1 MSLLGNLITQVA
13 RQAMDSQDST
23 RSPAN
28 QQTQSRSTGGLG
40 DILGS
45 VLGGNTSAQTNTRA
59 QDNGFGLDDIIGG
72 MLGGQ
77 MGGKTS
83 GAGGL
88 GSILGSVLGGG
99 QNANRGARAGGSKA
113 MLVAAL
119 MPIALNWI
127 QRNGGLSDALNK
139 IQDMG
144 FGNQAQSWMSTQQ
157 QNENL
162 DPNQI
167 NKLFDQQE
175 IDQVCQQTGADET
188 EVRQGLA
195 ELLPEI
201 VNQLTPSGDLAKE
214 QEANSEIDEILSQ
227 ISASLP
233 K

>member
-1 MSLLGNLITQVA
+1 MSLLGNLVTQVA
-13 RQAMDSQDST
+13 RQALESQST
-23 RSPAN
+23 SRSSN
-28 QQTQSRSTGGLG
+28 QNTQSASTGGLG

-45 VLGGNTSAQTNTRA
+45 VLGGNASAQANTQA
-59 QDNGFGLDDIIGG
+59 QSNGFGLDDIIGG

-77 MGGKTS
+77 MGGQSS

-99 QNANRGARAGGSKA
+99 QASRGAQAGNSKA

-127 QRNGGLSDALNK
+127 QRNGGLSGALNK
-139 IQDMG
+139 VKDMG

-157 QNENL
+157 QNQNL

-175 IDQVCQQTGADET
+175 IDHVCQQTGADET

-214 QEANSEIDEILSQ
+214 QQANSEIDEILSQ

>member
-1 MSLLGNLITQVA
+1 MSLLGNLVTQVA
-13 RQAMDSQDST
+13 RQALEGQDT
-23 RSPAN
+23 KHSPN
-28 QQTQSRSTGGLG
+28 QRTQPTSTGGLG
-40 DILGS
+40 GILGS
-45 VLGGNTSAQTNTRA
+45 ILGGNNSAQTNT
-59 QDNGFGLDDIIGG
+59 QSQSNGFGLDDIIGG

-77 MGGKTS
+77 MGGQTN

-88 GSILGSVLGGG
+88 GSILGNVLGRG
-99 QNANRGARAGGSKA
+99 QANVRGGSNKA

-127 QRNGGLSDALNK
+127 QRNGGLSGALNK
-139 IQDMG
+139 VKDMG
-144 FGNQAQSWMSTQQ
+144 FGNEAQSWMSTQQ
-157 QNENL
+157 QNQNL

-167 NKLFDQQE
+167 NKLFDKQE
-175 IDQVCQQTGADET
+175 IEHVCQQTGADET

-214 QEANSEIDEILSQ
+214 QEANSEINEILSQ

>member
-1 MSLLGNLITQVA
+1 MSLLGNLVTQVA
-13 RQAMDSQDST
+13 RQAMNPEDAK
-23 RSPAN
+23 RNPIN
-28 QQTQSRSTGGLG
+28 QKVQPRTTGGLG

-45 VLGGNTSAQTNTRA
+45 VLGGNNQANVGTR
-59 QDNGFGLDDIIGG
+59 DNGFGLDDIVGG

-77 MGGKTS
+77 MGSRTPS

-88 GSILGSVLGGG
+88 GSILGSVLGGRNSSVG
-99 QNANRGARAGGSKA
+99 RARGGKGL
-113 MLVAAL
+113 LVAAL

-127 QRNGGLSDALNK
+127 QRNGGLSGALNK
-139 IQDMG
+139 IKQMG
-144 FGNQAQSWMSTQQ
+144 FDNEVQSWMSTDQ
-157 QNENL
+157 QNQNL

-167 NKLFDQQE
+167 NQLFDQRE
-175 IDQVCQQTGADET
+175 IDQVSQQVGADET

-195 ELLPEI
+195 ELLPEV
-201 VNQLTPSGDLAKE
+201 VNQLTPNGDLDKE

>member
-1 MSLLGNLITQVA
+1 MSLLGNLVTQVA
-13 RQAMDSQDST
+13 RQALEGQDT
-23 RSPAN
+23 KHSPN
-28 QQTQSRSTGGLG
+28 QRTQPTSTGGLG
-40 DILGS
+40 GILGS
-45 VLGGNTSAQTNTRA
+45 ILGGNSSARTNT
-59 QDNGFGLDDIIGG
+59 QSQSNGFGLDDIIGG

-77 MGGKTS
+77 MGGQTS

-88 GSILGSVLGGG
+88 GSILGSVLGRG
-99 QNANRGARAGGSKA
+99 QANARGGSNKA

-119 MPIALNWI
+119 MPIALSWI
-127 QRNGGLSDALNK
+127 QRNGGLSGALNK
-139 IQDMG
+139 VKDMG
-144 FGNQAQSWMSTQQ
+144 FGNEAQSWMSTQQ
-157 QNENL
+157 QNQNL

-167 NKLFDQQE
+167 NKLFDKQE
-175 IDQVCQQTGADET
+175 IEHVCQQTGADET

-214 QEANSEIDEILSQ
+214 QEANSEINEILSQ

>member
-1 MSLLGNLITQVA
+1 MSLLGNLVTQVA
-13 RQAMDSQDST
+13 RQALESQDT
-23 RSPAN
+23 KRSPN
-28 QQTQSRSTGGLG
+28 QRTQSASTGGLG
-40 DILGS
+40 GILDS
-45 VLGGNTSAQTNTRA
+45 VLGGSTSAQANTRA
-59 QDNGFGLDDIIGG
+59 QSNGFGLDDIIGG

-77 MGGKTS
+77 MGGQSS

-99 QNANRGARAGGSKA
+99 QASRGTQAGNNKA

-127 QRNGGLSDALNK
+127 QRNGGLSGALNK
-139 IQDMG
+139 VKDMG

-157 QNENL
+157 QNQNL

-175 IDQVCQQTGADET
+175 IDHVCQQTGADET

-214 QEANSEIDEILSQ
+214 QQANSEINEILSQ

>member
-1 MSLLGNLITQVA
+1 MSLLGNLVTQVA
-13 RQAMDSQDST
+13 RQALEGQDT
-23 RSPAN
+23 KRSPN
-28 QQTQSRSTGGLG
+28 QRTQSASTGGLG
-40 DILGS
+40 GILDSILGS
-45 VLGGNTSAQTNTRA
+45 NNSAQTNT
-59 QDNGFGLDDIIGG
+59 QSQSNGFGLDDIIGG

-77 MGGKTS
+77 MGGQTS

-88 GSILGSVLGGG
+88 GSILGSVLGRG
-99 QNANRGARAGGSKA
+99 QASARGGSNKA

-127 QRNGGLSDALNK
+127 QRNGGLSGALNK
-139 IQDMG
+139 VKDMG
-144 FGNQAQSWMSTQQ
+144 FGNEAQSWMSTQQ
-157 QNENL
+157 QNQNL

-167 NKLFDQQE
+167 NKLFDKQE
-175 IDQVCQQTGADET
+175 IEHVCQQTGADET

-214 QEANSEIDEILSQ
+214 QEANSEINEILSQ

>member
-13 RQAMDSQDST
+13 RKAMDPQDGQ
-23 RSPAN
+23 RNPVNRKIEPRA
-28 QQTQSRSTGGLG
+28 TGGLG

-45 VLGGNTSAQTNTRA
+45 VLGGNNQAAASTQN
-59 QDNGFGLDDIIGG
+59 NGFGLDDIVGG

-77 MGGKTS
+77 MGGRSS

-99 QNANRGARAGGSKA
+99 NGMSRAGGGKG

-127 QRNGGLSDALNK
+127 QRNGGLSGALNK
-139 IQDMG
+139 IQQMG
-144 FGNQAQSWMSTQQ
+144 FGNEAQSWMSTEQ
-157 QNENL
+157 QNQNL

-167 NKLFDQQE
+167 NKLFDEQE
-175 IDQVCQQTGADET
+175 INQVCKQTGADET

-195 ELLPEI
+195 ELLPEV
-201 VNQLTPSGDLAKE
+201 VNQLTPNGGLDKE
-214 QEANSEIDEILSQ
+214 QQANEEINEILSQ

>member
-1 MSLLGNLITQVA
+1 MSLLGNLVTQVA
-13 RQAMDSQDST
+13 RQALESQDT
-23 RSPAN
+23 KRSPN
-28 QQTQSRSTGGLG
+28 QRTQSASTGGLG
-40 DILGS
+40 SILDS
-45 VLGGNTSAQTNTRA
+45 VLGGSASAQANTRI
-59 QDNGFGLDDIIGG
+59 QSNGFGLDDIIGG

-77 MGGKTS
+77 MGGQTS

-99 QNANRGARAGGSKA
+99 QASRGTQAGNNKA

-127 QRNGGLSDALNK
+127 QRNGGLSGALNK
-139 IQDMG
+139 VKDMG

-157 QNENL
+157 QNQNL

-175 IDQVCQQTGADET
+175 IDHVCQQTGADET

-214 QEANSEIDEILSQ
+214 QQANSEINEILSQ

>member
-1 MSLLGNLITQVA
+1 MSLLGNLVTQVA
-13 RQAMDSQDST
+13 RQALEGQDT
-23 RSPAN
+23 KHSPN
-28 QQTQSRSTGGLG
+28 QRTQSTSTGGLG
-40 DILGS
+40 GILGS
-45 VLGGNTSAQTNTRA
+45 ILGGNNSAQTNT
-59 QDNGFGLDDIIGG
+59 QSQSNGFGLDDIIGG

-77 MGGKTS
+77 MGGQTS

-88 GSILGSVLGGG
+88 GSILGSVLGRG
-99 QNANRGARAGGSKA
+99 QASARGGSNKA

-127 QRNGGLSDALNK
+127 QRNGGLSGALNK
-139 IQDMG
+139 VKDMG
-144 FGNQAQSWMSTQQ
+144 FGNEAQSWMSTQQ
-157 QNENL
+157 QNQNL

-167 NKLFDQQE
+167 NKLFDKLE
-175 IDQVCQQTGADET
+175 IEHVCQQTGADET

-214 QEANSEIDEILSQ
+214 QEANSEINEILSQ

>member
-1 MSLLGNLITQVA
+1 MSLLGNLVTQVA
-13 RQAMDSQDST
+13 RQALEGQDT
-23 RSPAN
+23 KHSPN
-28 QQTQSRSTGGLG
+28 QRTQPTSTGGLG
-40 DILGS
+40 GILGS
-45 VLGGNTSAQTNTRA
+45 ILGGNNSAQTNT
-59 QDNGFGLDDIIGG
+59 QPQSNGFGLDDIIGG

-77 MGGKTS
+77 MGGQTS

-88 GSILGSVLGGG
+88 GSILGSVLGNG
-99 QNANRGARAGGSKA
+99 QANARGGSNKA

-127 QRNGGLSDALNK
+127 QRNGGLSGALNK
-139 IQDMG
+139 VKDMG
-144 FGNQAQSWMSTQQ
+144 FGNEAQSWMSTQQ
-157 QNENL
+157 QNQNL

-167 NKLFDQQE
+167 NKLFDKQE
-175 IDQVCQQTGADET
+175 IEHVCQQTGADET

-214 QEANSEIDEILSQ
+214 QEANSEINEILSQ

>member
-1 MSLLGNLITQVA
+1 MSLLGNLVTQVA
-13 RQAMDSQDST
+13 RQALEGQDT
-23 RSPAN
+23 KHSPN
-28 QQTQSRSTGGLG
+28 QRTQPTSTGGLG
-40 DILGS
+40 GILGS
-45 VLGGNTSAQTNTRA
+45 ILGGNNSSQTNT
-59 QDNGFGLDDIIGG
+59 QSQSNGFGLDDIIGG

-77 MGGKTS
+77 MGGQTS

-88 GSILGSVLGGG
+88 GSILGSVLGRG
-99 QNANRGARAGGSKA
+99 QASARGGSNKA

-127 QRNGGLSDALNK
+127 QRNGGLSGALNK
-139 IQDMG
+139 VKDMG
-144 FGNQAQSWMSTQQ
+144 FGNEAQSWMSTQQ
-157 QNENL
+157 QNQNL

-167 NKLFDQQE
+167 NKLFDKQE
-175 IDQVCQQTGADET
+175 IEHVCQQTGADET

-214 QEANSEIDEILSQ
+214 QEANSEINEILSQ

>member
-1 MSLLGNLITQVA
+1 MSLLGNLVTQVA
-13 RQAMDSQDST
+13 RQALEGQDT
-23 RSPAN
+23 KHSPN
-28 QQTQSRSTGGLG
+28 QRTQSTSTGGLG
-40 DILGS
+40 GILGS
-45 VLGGNTSAQTNTRA
+45 ILGGNNSAQTNT
-59 QDNGFGLDDIIGG
+59 QSQSNGFGLDDIIGG

-77 MGGKTS
+77 MGGQTS
-83 GAGGL
+83 GVGGL
-88 GSILGSVLGGG
+88 GSILGSVLGRG
-99 QNANRGARAGGSKA
+99 QASTRGGSNKA

-127 QRNGGLSDALNK
+127 QRNGGLSGALNK
-139 IQDMG
+139 VKDMG
-144 FGNQAQSWMSTQQ
+144 FGNEAQSWMSTQQ
-157 QNENL
+157 QNQNL

-167 NKLFDQQE
+167 NKLFDKQE
-175 IDQVCQQTGADET
+175 IEHVCQQTGADET

-214 QEANSEIDEILSQ
+214 QEANSEINEILSQ